1 MTSFVQRKPLYR
13 LYNLKENVILSLHVT
28 PLETLSKLWQTFV
41 VENVKHFRCVIYIQ
55 F

>member
-1 MTSFVQRKPLYR
+1 MTSFVQFKG
-13 LYNLKENVILSLHVT
+13 KFILSLHVT
-28 PLETLSKLWQTFV
+28 PFETLSKLWQTFV